1 MLAHSRSLGHSQVM
15 KLRNDKARYGW
26 VAIGLHWLVA
36 VAVFALF
43 GLGLY
48 MVDLGYYDPWYR
60 SAPNLHRSVGLT
72 LLAVV
77 LIRVTW
83 RVLSPP
89 PAPLANHHRWEQAG
103 ARLAHWGLLG
113 LLLVAMISG
122 YLISTADGAGIP
134 VFGLFEVPSVTG
146 RQSGL
151 EDSAGLVHY
160 WSTWA
165 LVVLAGLHGLAAL
178 KHHFIDRDATL
189 KRMLRP

>member
-1 MLAHSRSLGHSQVM
+1 M

-36 VAVFALF
+36 LAVFALF

-60 SAPNLHRSVGLT
+60 SAPDLHRSVGLT
-72 LLAVV
+72 LLAAVLLRVV
-77 LIRVTW
+77 W
-83 RVLSPP
+83 RAVSPP
-89 PAPLANHHRWEQAG
+89 PAPLVSHHRWEKVG
-103 ARLAHWGLLG
+103 ARLAHWGLLI
-113 LLLVAMISG
+113 LLFTAMISG
-122 YLISTADGAGIP
+122 YLISTADGSGIQ
-134 VFGLFEVPSVTG
+134 VFDLFEVPSVTG

-165 LVVLAGLHGLAAL
+165 LVVLAGLHGLVAL

>member
-1 MLAHSRSLGHSQVM
+1 M
-15 KLRNDKARYGW
+15 KLRNDKAHYGW

-36 VAVFALF
+36 LAVFGLF

-48 MVDLGYYDPWYR
+48 MVGLGYYDPWYQ
-60 SAPNLHRSVGLT
+60 SAPDLHRGVGLT
-72 LLAVV
+72 LLAVA
-77 LIRVTW
+77 LIRLAW
-83 RVLSPP
+83 RALSPP
-89 PAPLANHHRWEQAG
+89 PAPPGDHHRWEKTG
-103 ARLAHWGLLG
+103 ARLAHWGLLV
-113 LLLVAMISG
+113 LLFAAMISG
-122 YLISTADGAGIP
+122 YLISTADGSGID

-146 RQSGL
+146 RQNGL

-178 KHHFIDRDATL
+178 KYHFIDRDATL

>member
-1 MLAHSRSLGHSQVM
+1 MLAHSRSLGHSSVM

-36 VAVFALF
+36 LAVFALF
-43 GLGLY
+43 GL
-48 MVDLGYYDPWYR
+48 
-60 SAPNLHRSVGLT
+60 
-72 LLAVV
+72 
-77 LIRVTW
+77 
-83 RVLSPP
+83 
-89 PAPLANHHRWEQAG
+89 
-103 ARLAHWGLLG
+103 
-113 LLLVAMISG
+113 
-122 YLISTADGAGIP
+122 
-134 VFGLFEVPSVTG
+134 FEVPSLTG
-146 RQSGL
+146 RQNGL

>member
-1 MLAHSRSLGHSQVM
+1 MRI
-15 KLRNDKARYGW
+15 RNGDTHYGW
-26 VAIGLHWLVA
+26 IAIGLHWLVA

-43 GLGLY
+43 GLGFY
-48 MVDLGYYDPWYR
+48 MVELSYYDPWYQ
-60 SAPNLHRSVGLT
+60 SAPALHRSIGLI

-77 LIRVTW
+77 LLRVVW
-83 RVLSPP
+83 RAVSPP
-89 PAPLANHHRWEQAG
+89 PAPLASHHRWEKVG
-103 ARLAHWGLLG
+103 ARLAHWGLLI
-113 LLLVAMISG
+113 LLFTAMISG
-122 YLISTADGAGIP
+122 YLISTADGSGIQ
-134 VFGLFEVPSVTG
+134 VFDLFEVPSVTG
-146 RQSGL
+146 RQTGL